1 MDIAF
6 VVAMARNRAIGRD
19 NAIPWHISED
29 LKHFK
34 RLTLGKPVLMGR
46 RTFESIG
53 RPLPQRLNIVLSR
66 DPNFHA
72 EGTVHAPTLDEA
84 LRLAEEA
91 SLGNEAMVIG
101 GAVIYEMALPR
112 TRRIYL
118 TEVELDPD
126 ADTFFPP
133 LESREWQEISRE
145 RRAGNPSFSF
155 VTLERRIAA

>member
-1 MDIAF
+1 
-6 VVAMARNRAIGRD
+6 MARNRAIGKN

-46 RTFESIG
+46 RTYESIG

-66 DPNFHA
+66 DPTFHA
-72 EGTVHAPTLDEA
+72 DGVVHAATLDEA
-84 LRLAEEA
+84 IRLADE
-91 SLGNEAMVIG
+91 SRLGKEVMVIG
-101 GAVIYEMALPR
+101 GAAIYELALPR

-118 TEVELDPD
+118 TEVELDPE

-133 LESREWQEISRE
+133 LESHEWRETSRE
-145 RRAGNPSFSF
+145 RRDGNPSFSF
-155 VTLERRIAA
+155 VTLERRIAAS